1 MAGARQRAEG
11 VVTEPAKIL
20 FVDDEPNLLAAMERN
35 FGLDYDVATATS
47 GADALVILRVQGP
60 FAVVVS
66 DMRMPQMSGAEF
78 LARAR
83 HEAPDTVRMLLT
95 GQSELESAIA
105 AVNQGA
111 IFRFLTKPCQRDD
124 LHHALEAAI
133 EQHQL
138 RAAERVL
145 LEQTLA
151 GATGVLT
158 DVLAMV
164 APEIFKRT
172 RQIREIAIQLARAT
186 EFPRPWVV
194 DLAAAFSYL
203 GMITLP
209 EDLLHK
215 VYAGTRLT
223 ESERE
228 AYSAHPATA
237 ARLIGAI
244 PRLQEVAAIIR
255 HQRGGAERDETVV
268 VRDGAALLHLAI
280 EIDGML
286 WRGVAPADIARTL
299 RDRKVD
305 PRIVEAIGAIA
316 PADEGAVRRVKVAEL
331 RPGMII
337 ERDIVGKNGVLVI
350 AHGTQLSSPL
360 IERLHRFRDMGTVA
374 EPIVVKGA
382 AAP

>member
-1 MAGARQRAEG
+1 
-11 VVTEPAKIL
+11 VTEPAKVL

-95 GQSELESAIA
+95 GQSELEAAIA

-172 RQIREIAIQLARAT
+172 RQIRQIATQLARAT
-186 EFPRPWVV
+186 DFPRPWVV

-215 VYAGTRLT
+215 VYSGTRLT

-228 AYSAHPATA
+228 AYNAHPATA

-255 HQRGGAERDETVV
+255 YQQGGAERDETIV

-280 EIDGML
+280 EIDGMS
-286 WRGVAPADIARTL
+286 WRGVAPPDIARTL

-305 PRIVEAIGAIA
+305 PRVVEAIAAIA
-316 PADEGAVRRVKVAEL
+316 PTDEGEVRRVKVAEL

-337 ERDIVGKNGVLVI
+337 ERDIVGKNGMLVI
-350 AHGTQLSSPL
+350 AHGSQLSAPL
-360 IERLHRFRDMGTVA
+360 IERLHRLRDMGTLA

-382 AAP
+382 AAS